1 MKEETVPE
9 DSFEVLVILSDLL
22 AFTVIIEGI

>member
-9 DSFEVLVILSDLL
+9 DSFEVLMILSDLL
-22 AFTVIIEGI
+22 AFTMIIEGI